1 MLASARISSIFF
13 LVWCCFFFPN
23 PVFTQPHPFFWKLV
37 QGISLLYLLLIVF
50 LFFQDLDDV
59 RQWVT
64 YFDSSLGKPLI
75 LRPYADDCRI
85 YTPEKDFPFANIR
98 DNILDEYITVGV
110 DTKYLQISNRYPTTS
125 SYIIANTSIG
135 SRTILTYKDMGIHM
149 APVSLLD
156 NEFDYILFD
165 GYEKEFAMEAI
176 RRNPNAVTLLDAGS
190 VKEATVELA
199 KVVDYV
205 ICSHDFAIEYS
216 KVDINYEDIETI
228 KKAYEVL
235 AKDFKHVIITLESY
249 GCFTK
254 IEGEYILVPSIEVKA
269 VDSTGAGDIYHGA
282 FMYGLIQGFDIE
294 KTMRFAN
301 ITGALSCLRVG
312 SRLSI
317 PDLKEVEEAYD
328 ANSQK

>member
-1 MLASARISSIFF
+1 MTKVLCVGQSAYDITLPLDHYPIENKKVKVPNKVECGGGSSSN
-13 LVWCCFFFPN
+13 CA
-23 PVFTQPHPFFWKLV
+23 
-37 QGISLLYLLLIVF
+37 YLLAKWGIDTTF
-50 LFFQDLDDV
+50 AGIIGNDHYGNKILDD
-59 RQWVT
+59 
-64 YFDSSLGKPLI
+64 
-75 LRPYADDCRI
+75 
-85 YTPEKDFPFANIR
+85 
-98 DNILDEYITVGV
+98 YITIGV

-165 GYEKEFAMEAI
+165 GYEKEFALEAI
-176 RRNPNAVTLLDAGS
+176 RRNPNAITLLDAGS

-199 KVVDYV
+199 YKVDYV
-205 ICSHDFAIEYS
+205 ICSHDFAIEFS
-216 KVDINYEDIETI
+216 KVDIDYDDIETI
-228 KKAYEVL
+228 KKAYDVL
-235 AKDFKHVIITLESY
+235 AKEFKHVIITLEAL

-254 IEGEYILVPSIEVKA
+254 IDGEYKLIPSIKVTP

-282 FMYGLIQGFDIE
+282 FMYGLTQGFDLE

-317 PDLKEVEEAYD
+317 PELEEVEEAYN
-328 ANSQK
+328 ANS

>member
-1 MLASARISSIFF
+1 MTKVLCVGQSAYDITLPLDHYPIENKKVKIPDKVECGGGSSSNCAFLLAK
-13 LVWCCFFFPN
+13 W
-23 PVFTQPHPFFWKLV
+23 
-37 QGISLLYLLLIVF
+37 GI
-50 LFFQDLDDV
+50 DA
-59 RQWVT
+59 T
-64 YFDSSLGKPLI
+64 
-75 LRPYADDCRI
+75 
-85 YTPEKDFPFANIR
+85 FAGIIGN
-98 DNILDEYITVGV
+98 DHYGNNILDEYITVGV

-176 RRNPNAVTLLDAGS
+176 RRNPKAITLLDAGS

-216 KVDINYEDIETI
+216 KVDIDYDDIETI
-228 KKAYEVL
+228 KKAYDIL

-254 IEGEYILVPSIEVKA
+254 IDGEYKIVPSIKVKA

-282 FMYGLIQGFDIE
+282 FMYGLVKGFDIE

-301 ITGALSCLRVG
+301 ITGALSCLKVG

-317 PDLKEVEEAYD
+317 PELKEVEDAYN
-328 ANSQK
+328 ANS